1 VAGVEDERRPLSVV
15 GRKKC
20 PTAFEGGEVVVA
32 ISFFPHKIE
41 AHFYGMQER
50 NKADIGPFALSCF
63 SIISF
68 AHIHTYKITLLRAK

>member
-1 VAGVEDERRPLSVV
+1 MEDERRPLSVV

-50 NKADIGPFALSCF
+50 IKADVGLFILTLSCF
-63 SIISF
+63 FFISF
-68 AHIHTYKITLLRAK
+68 AHTLTYKITLLRAK